1 VPRGFGFVHH
11 SIAILYHQVPN
22 PNITI
27 RNFFI
32 AVRYGRVRGGGVAQA
47 EAVAHGHERAARSRA
62 LARRAVGAAGRGT
75 PPHGAVHDARRQSV
89 GPLVRVLP
97 PTLGPTVYGN
107 TVRSFPT
114 HGQLSAAQGS
124 PTQPLSQLDIRLI

>member
-32 AVRYGRVRGGGVAQA
+32 AVAQRDPNPPELKLVKGCQWLERCMGGG
-47 EAVAHGHERAARSRA
+47 
-62 LARRAVGAAGRGT
+62 
-75 PPHGAVHDARRQSV
+75 D
-89 GPLVRVLP
+89 
-97 PTLGPTVYGN
+97 
-107 TVRSFPT
+107 
-114 HGQLSAAQGS
+114 
-124 PTQPLSQLDIRLI
+124 